1 MGFLDLFKK
10 KQKVEQPSDAL
21 SIHIEWDDLDATN
34 EIDKDDADLPFGWV
48 AHNKEFIEPIEKEF
62 SYFMNNW
69 IDARNKSP
77 KAQKHQIHDIL
88 IFL

>member
-48 AHNKEFIEPIEKEF
+48 SHNKEFIEPIDKEF
-62 SYFMNNW
+62 S
-69 IDARNKSP
+69 
-77 KAQKHQIHDIL
+77 
-88 IFL
+88 